1 MLNNSPLRLR
11 LLQLLLLLLL
21 LLLEQ
26 CVCRREVAV

>member
-11 LLQLLLLLLL
+11 LRLLQL

-26 CVCRREVAV
+26 CVCVAEKWL